1 MGNARAGRTLLIIAS
16 LLSLS
21 EMPIGIALGVY
32 TLVVLLPGRS
42 MENIQSK

>member
-1 MGNARAGRTLLIIAS
+1 MLLILAS

-32 TLVVLLPGRS
+32 TLVVLVPGRYS
-42 MENIQSK
+42 EKL